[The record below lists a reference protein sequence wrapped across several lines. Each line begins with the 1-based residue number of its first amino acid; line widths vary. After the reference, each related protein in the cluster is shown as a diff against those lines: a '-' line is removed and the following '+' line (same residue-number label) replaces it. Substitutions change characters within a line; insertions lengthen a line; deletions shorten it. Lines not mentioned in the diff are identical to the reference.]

1 MGGGLLLIGFLFVM
15 CNFAPKK
22 KVGEGGG
29 VPPASDAYEVGGVH
43 FQKTERTGE

>member
-15 CNFAPKK
+15 CNFAQKK
-22 KVGEGGG
+22 KSGGGGG